1 MSNIQIL
8 PEYGTIRSMEL
19 LDYPVVNMLTLVYWK
34 CIVMVDGVLSVMIPL
49 IVLKLPQ
56 LVGN

>member
-1 MSNIQIL
+1 MSNTQIL
-8 PEYGTIRSMEL
+8 PEYGMIHSMEL

-34 CIVMVDGVLSVMIPL
+34 CIVMIVGVLSVMTPL
-49 IVLKLPQ
+49 IALMLLQ